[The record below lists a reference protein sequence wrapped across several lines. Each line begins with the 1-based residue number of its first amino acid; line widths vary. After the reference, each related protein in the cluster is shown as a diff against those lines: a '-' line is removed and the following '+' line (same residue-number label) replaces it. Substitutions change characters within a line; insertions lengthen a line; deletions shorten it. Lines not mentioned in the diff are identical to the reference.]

1 MSVLGMS
8 QASLGIITEDEYN
21 RMTDDQAR
29 ELAHAL
35 RTLRG
40 FVEGAKIARE
50 KLTAILGSEPV
61 APVADEIKPK
71 RRKPWTEEQK
81 HAARD
86 RLAQRRAEG
95 KMIGRRKKT
104 DTPATPVADPVAEA
118 NERMRQVAHRNDRSE
133 AVPVRVMERGAS
145 GRYDDKGHYKV
156 ATGRK

>member
-50 KLTAILGSEPV
+50 KLTAILGSEPAV
-61 APVADEIKPK
+61 PVTEIKPK

-104 DTPATPVADPVAEA
+104 ADPASTQPDHVAEA
-118 NERMRQVAHRNDRSE
+118 NERMHQVAHRNDRSE